1 MSYKDARIEDQT
13 PERSVL
19 RAAAPACSHEAC
31 GTIYSARATQRPG
44 RERRGAEA
52 QGAEP
57 LRPRT
62 DSGAPKRAAILFRAN
77 MSVPDEIFRAVY
89 RGDVGA
95 LQTWLTSGGDANGRS
110 EPNQFPGGL
119 NGHSLLETAFY
130 HSADDPRCLSLL
142 LENGGRFAPDFLR
155 RALVA
160 ANDER
165 PIAPTAVEFLVQH
178 GADVNYADAKGFSI
192 LHVLANGCSPRKALS
207 FIPTIV
213 ALGGRVDA
221 KTINESTVNWAQES
235 FTSPGVTPLMLA
247 AERTPGYM
255 TDREEVRHDMV
266 LVARQLLRCGADI
279 NVRHGD
285 PNQGTHPGCTAAEF
299 AEGYFHDLCSGYARN
314 DQEVMLEFLKEV
326 ERAGSFKKWLKEPRK
341 ELLVLRKLVERG
353 RATAPSSVPAFE
365 AAARYAGPR
374 DGMVFTTRDG
384 ATGYYSDAAAYVP
397 ERLFITSTPAAGGL
411 PDVLFWKVLSFWR
424 SSRDDD
430 DYTPAAVIAARAER
444 AAYRQARAA
453 ARLREHPNSRPASQS
468 YLSGY

>member
-1 MSYKDARIEDQT
+1 MAV
-13 PERSVL
+13 PV
-19 RAAAPACSHEAC
+19 
-31 GTIYSARATQRPG
+31 
-44 RERRGAEA
+44 
-52 QGAEP
+52 
-57 LRPRT
+57 
-62 DSGAPKRAAILFRAN
+62 AIFN
-77 MSVPDEIFRAVY
+77 AVVH
-89 RGDVGA
+89 GDVGA
-95 LQTWLTSGGDANGRS
+95 LQTWLNSGGDANGRS
-110 EPNQFPGGL
+110 APNQLPGGL
-119 NGHSLLETAFY
+119 NGHSLLEHAFY
-130 HSADDPRCLSLL
+130 HGADDESLVLL
-142 LENGGRFAPDFLR
+142 LENGARFAPDFLR
-155 RALVA
+155 RALIA

-165 PIAPTAVEFLVQH
+165 AIGPKAVEFLLEH
-178 GADVNYADAKGFSI
+178 GADVNHTDADGWSV
-192 LHVLANGCSPRKALS
+192 LHLVVNNLSPERAAS

-213 ALGGRVDA
+213 ALGGQVDA
-221 KTINESTVNWAQES
+221 KTANKSLVNWAQES

-247 AERTPGYM
+247 AQ
-255 TDREEVRHDMV
+255 RHRCIDV
-266 LVARQLLRCGADI
+266 VRQLLRCGADI

-285 PNQGTHPGCTAAEF
+285 PNKGSRPGCTAAKF
-299 AEGYFHDLCSGYARN
+299 AEYELPDYFPGPAYDA
-314 DQEVMLEFLKEV
+314 QEAMMLFLKEV
-326 ERAGSFKKWLKEPRK
+326 ERAGSFKKWLNEPRK

-353 RATAPSSVPAFE
+353 RATTPSSVPAFE